1 MSAKD
6 ELDAGKS
13 RNSFI
18 RSVGVLVG
26 GTALAHGITAL
37 ALPVLSRLYSPADFS
52 ALAVFTSLLSIIS
65 VAACLRF
72 DVAVI
77 IPHRDTDAANLLA
90 LALGCTLVV
99 SLLVAVPVLLVP
111 ERIAGWLNQAK
122 LHSYLWLLPVGVLLA
137 ASYSALQGWLV
148 RKKEFGQIARSR
160 VAQSAAAAGTQV
172 SMGMAGVGTFGLLL
186 GYVLNA
192 GAACIVLG
200 YRVIRFE
207 RESLRAITWP
217 GMRAM
222 AAEHHRFPKY
232 STWEALSNSAAIQ
245 VPIIMIAAMAV
256 GPEAGYLSMAT
267 YVMQAPM
274 ALFGT
279 AIGQVYLSRA
289 PEEHRAGRL
298 GTFTAEVFGG
308 LLKAGVGPLLFVG
321 IVSPVAFPFVF
332 GAEWR
337 RAGDLVAWM
346 TPWFIM
352 QFIASPISMA
362 LHIMGRQRIAL
373 NLQIFG
379 LVIRLSLVWIAIIIS
394 KEYVSEFYAI
404 SGFLIYTTYCIVIFI
419 LLRIKMKLVVDKI
432 INSIKYILIWVLV
445 GIFLYKLPEWIVIQF
460 GIERGGVL

>member
-1 MSAKD
+1 MRNEDVLS
-6 ELDAGKS
+6 AGKP

-72 DVAVI
+72 DVAVT

-90 LALGCTLVV
+90 LALGCALVV

-111 ERIAGWLNQAK
+111 ERIAGWLNQAT
-122 LHSYLWLLPVGVLLA
+122 LRSYLWLLPVGVLLA

-148 RKKEFGQIARSR
+148 RKEEFGQIARSR
-160 VAQSAAAAGTQV
+160 IAQSAAASGTQV
-172 SMGMAGVGTFGLLL
+172 SMGMVGVDTFGLLL

-200 YRVIRFE
+200 YRVIRCE
-207 RESLRAITWP
+207 HESLRAITWP
-217 GMRAM
+217 RMRAM
-222 AAEHHRFPKY
+222 AVEHHRFPKY
-232 STWEALSNSAAIQ
+232 STWEALSNSSAGQI
-245 VPIIMIAAMAV
+245 PIIMIAAMSV
-256 GPEAGYLSMAT
+256 GPEVGYLSMAM

-274 ALFGT
+274 ALVGN

-321 IVSPVAFPFVF
+321 IVSPVAFPLVF
-332 GAEWR
+332 GEEWR
-337 RAGDLVAWM
+337 RAGHLVAWM

-352 QFIASPISMA
+352 QFLASPISMA
-362 LHIMGRQRIAL
+362 LHVAGRQRTAL
-373 NLQIFG
+373 ALQYF
-379 LVIRLSLVWIAIIIS
+379 SLVVRVSAVWATAVLLPAT
-394 KEYVSEFYAI
+394 VSEIYAL
-404 SGFLIYTTYCIVIFI
+404 SGFFIYVVYAALVLNIVHAQPQQLLIGARKAFPSTLAWLLTAAAVALILWCI
-419 LLRIKMKLVVDKI
+419 
-432 INSIKYILIWVLV
+432 
-445 GIFLYKLPEWIVIQF
+445 QT
-460 GIERGGVL
+460 

>member
-6 ELDAGKS
+6 GLCVREP

-26 GTALAHGITAL
+26 GTALAHGVTAL

-72 DVAVI
+72 DVAVT

-90 LALGCTLVV
+90 LALGCALVV

-111 ERIAGWLNQAK
+111 ERIAEWSNQPM
-122 LHSYLWLLPVGVLLA
+122 LRPYIWLLPVGVLLA
-137 ASYSALQGWLV
+137 ASYSALQSWLV
-148 RKKEFGQIARSR
+148 RKKSFGQIARSR
-160 VAQSAAAAGTQV
+160 VTQSAAAAGTQV
-172 SMGMAGVGTFGLLL
+172 SMGMAGIGTFGLLL

-207 RESLRAITWP
+207 REALRTITWP
-217 GMRAM
+217 GMLGM
-222 AAEHHRFPKY
+222 ATEYHRFPKY

-245 VPIIMIAAMAV
+245 IPIIMIAAMAV
-256 GPEAGYLSMAT
+256 GPEVGYLSMAM

-279 AIGQVYLSRA
+279 AIGQVYLSKAPVEYRA
-289 PEEHRAGRL
+289 ERL

-321 IVSPVAFPFVF
+321 IVSPVVFPFVF
-332 GAEWR
+332 GEEWR
-337 RAGDLVAWM
+337 RAGHLVAWM

-352 QFIASPISMA
+352 QFLASPISMA
-362 LHIMGRQRIAL
+362 IHVTGHQRAAL
-373 NLQIFG
+373 QLQVFG
-379 LVIRLSLVWIAIIIS
+379 LVIRVLAVWGASLWLEQRIVEA
-394 KEYVSEFYAI
+394 YAL
-404 SGFLIYTTYCIVIFI
+404 SGFVSYLVYLIIVIKI
-419 LLRIKMKLVVDKI
+419 VRASCREVMQLLLRSFFPLVLWGGAALFALWLTKFI
-432 INSIKYILIWVLV
+432 IQY
-445 GIFLYKLPEWIVIQF
+445 
-460 GIERGGVL
+460 R

>member
-1 MSAKD
+1 MSNKD
-6 ELDAGKS
+6 GMIADKP

-72 DVAVI
+72 DVAVT

-90 LALGCTLVV
+90 LALGCALVV

-111 ERIAGWLNQAK
+111 NRIAGWLNQAT
-122 LHSYLWLLPVGVLLA
+122 LRSHLWLLPVGVLLA

-172 SMGMAGVGTFGLLL
+172 SMGMARVGTFGLLL

-192 GAACIVLG
+192 GAACVVLG

-217 GMRAM
+217 GMRSM
-222 AAEHHRFPKY
+222 AAEYHRFPKY

-245 VPIIMIAAMAV
+245 VPIIMIAAIAV
-256 GPEAGYLSMAT
+256 GPEAGYLSMAM

-274 ALFGT
+274 ALVGS

-289 PEEHRAGRL
+289 PDEYRQGRL

-321 IVSPVAFPFVF
+321 IVSPLAFPFVF
-332 GAEWR
+332 GEEWR
-337 RAGDLVAWM
+337 RAGHLVAWM

-352 QFIASPISMA
+352 QFLASPISMA
-362 LHIMGRQRIAL
+362 LHVEGRQRTAMY
-373 NLQIFG
+373 LQNFSLAVRVATVWLAAVLLPAAVGEVYAVSG
-379 LVIRLSLVWIAIIIS
+379 LFVYGV
-394 KEYVSEFYAI
+394 YAI
-404 SGFLIYTTYCIVIFI
+404 VVLSIVGTQPRELLKGARKALPITLAWLLAATAAALI
-419 LLRIKMKLVVDKI
+419 LRR
-432 INSIKYILIWVLV
+432 
-445 GIFLYKLPEWIVIQF
+445 IQA
-460 GIERGGVL
+460 

>member
-1 MSAKD
+1 MSIKERRD
-6 ELDAGKS
+6 SGRSSK
-13 RNSFI
+13 SFI

-37 ALPVLSRLYSPADFS
+37 SLPVLSRLYSPADFS

-65 VAACLRF
+65 VTACLRF
-72 DVAVI
+72 DVAVT
-77 IPHRDTDAANLLA
+77 IPHRDTDAANLFA
-90 LALGCTLVV
+90 LALGCALVV

-111 ERIAGWLNQAK
+111 ERIAGWLNQAT
-122 LHSYLWLLPVGVLLA
+122 LRSYLWLLPVGVLLA

-148 RKKEFGQIARSR
+148 RKKDFGLIARSR

-200 YRVIRFE
+200 YRVIAIE
-207 RESLRAITWP
+207 RESLRAITWL

-222 AAEHHRFPKY
+222 AVEYRRFPKY

-245 VPIIMIAAMAV
+245 WPIIMIAAMAV
-256 GPEAGYLSMAT
+256 GPEAGYLSMAM

-289 PEEHRAGRL
+289 PEEHRSGNL
-298 GTFTAEVFGG
+298 GDFTAEVFGG
-308 LLKAGVGPLLFVG
+308 LLKTGIGPLLFVG
-321 IVSPVAFPFVF
+321 IVSPVVFPFVF

-346 TPWFIM
+346 TPWFVM
-352 QFIASPISMA
+352 QFIASPISMV
-362 LHIMGRQRIAL
+362 LHIMGRQGIAL
-373 NLQIFG
+373 TLQLLG
-379 LVIRLSLVWIAIIIS
+379 LLIRVSSIWIAAVINND
-394 KEYVSEFYAI
+394 YVSEAYAL
-404 SGFLIYTTYCIVIFI
+404 SGFLIYMIYCIVVLVIS
-419 LLRIKMKLVVDKI
+419 RIHIRI
-432 INSIKYILIWVLV
+432 IRYHVYNSIKSIVTWTLCGFIANKIITLIMPIVR
-445 GIFLYKLPEWIVIQF
+445 GIQ
-460 GIERGGVL
+460 

>member
-6 ELDAGKS
+6 ELDVGKP

-26 GTALAHGITAL
+26 GTALAHGVTAL

-72 DVAVI
+72 DVAVT

-90 LALGCTLVV
+90 LALGCALVV

-122 LHSYLWLLPVGVLLA
+122 LIPNLWLLPVGILLA
-137 ASYSALQGWLV
+137 ASYSAFQGWLV

-200 YRVIRFE
+200 YRVIRFA
-207 RESLRAITWP
+207 REPLRAITWP

-245 VPIIMIAAMAV
+245 IPIIMIAAMAV
-256 GPEAGYLSMAT
+256 GPEAGYLSMAM

-274 ALFGT
+274 ALVGT

-321 IVSPVAFPFVF
+321 IVSPFAFPFVF
-332 GAEWR
+332 GEEWR
-337 RAGDLVAWM
+337 RAGHLVEWM

-352 QFIASPISMA
+352 QFLASPISMA
-362 LHIMGRQRIAL
+362 LHVAGRQRTAMF
-373 NLQIFG
+373 LQHF
-379 LVIRLSLVWIAIIIS
+379 SLVVRVAAVGATAVLLPAAVTEI
-394 KEYVSEFYAI
+394 YAL
-404 SGFLIYTTYCIVIFI
+404 SGFFVYGAYAMLVLIIVRAQPRELLMGIRKALPITLVWLLTATAAALI
-419 LLRIKMKLVVDKI
+419 LRRI
-432 INSIKYILIWVLV
+432 
-445 GIFLYKLPEWIVIQF
+445 QA
-460 GIERGGVL
+460 

>member
-1 MSAKD
+1 MNTKESQD
-6 ELDAGKS
+6 IGRPRS
-13 RNSFI
+13 SFI

-72 DVAVI
+72 DVAVT

-90 LALGCTLVV
+90 LALGCALVV
-99 SLLVAVPVLLVP
+99 SLLVAVPVLLFP
-111 ERIAGWLNQAK
+111 ERIAEWLNQAT
-122 LHSYLWLLPVGVLLA
+122 LRSYLWLLPVGVLLA

-186 GYVLNA
+186 GYVMNT
-192 GAACIVLG
+192 GAACIMLG

-207 RESLRAITWP
+207 RESLRAITWS

-256 GPEAGYLSMAT
+256 GPEAGYLSMAM

-298 GTFTAEVFGG
+298 GEFTAEVFGG
-308 LLKAGVGPLLFVG
+308 LLKTGVGPLLFVG
-321 IVSPVAFPFVF
+321 IVSPVVFPFVF

-337 RAGDLVAWM
+337 RAGHLVAWM

-352 QFIASPISMA
+352 QFLASPISMA
-362 LHIMGRQRIAL
+362 IHVTGYQRAAL
-373 NLQIFG
+373 QLQVFG
-379 LVIRLSLVWIAIIIS
+379 LVIRVLAVWGASLWFEQRIAES
-394 KEYVSEFYAI
+394 YAL
-404 SGFLIYTTYCIVIFI
+404 SGFVSYFIYLIVIIKIVRASYSELKHQLFRAIFPLILWGGAGLFALWLMKFI
-419 LLRIKMKLVVDKI
+419 
-432 INSIKYILIWVLV
+432 
-445 GIFLYKLPEWIVIQF
+445 IQY
-460 GIERGGVL
+460 R

>member
-1 MSAKD
+1 MNTKASQD
-6 ELDAGKS
+6 ITRPRS
-13 RNSFI
+13 SFI

-72 DVAVI
+72 DVAVT

-90 LALGCTLVV
+90 LALGCALVV

-111 ERIAGWLNQAK
+111 ERIAGWLNQAT

-172 SMGMAGVGTFGLLL
+172 STGMAGVGTFGLLL

-222 AAEHHRFPKY
+222 AVEYHRFPKY

-245 VPIIMIAAMAV
+245 IPIVMIAAMAV
-256 GPEAGYLSMAT
+256 GPEAGYLSMAM

-274 ALFGT
+274 ALVGT

-308 LLKAGVGPLLFVG
+308 LLKAGVGPLLLVG
-321 IVSPVAFPFVF
+321 IVSPFAFPFVF
-332 GAEWR
+332 GEEWR
-337 RAGDLVAWM
+337 RAGHLVAWM

-352 QFIASPISMA
+352 QFLASPISMA
-362 LHIMGRQRIAL
+362 LHVAGRQRMAMS
-373 NLQIFG
+373 LQNF
-379 LVIRLSLVWIAIIIS
+379 SLVVRVATVWATAVLLPAA
-394 KEYVSEFYAI
+394 VSESYAL
-404 SGFLIYTTYCIVIFI
+404 SGFFVYGVYGMLVLIIVRAQPRELLMGIRKAFPTTLVWLITATATALI
-419 LLRIKMKLVVDKI
+419 LRRI
-432 INSIKYILIWVLV
+432 
-445 GIFLYKLPEWIVIQF
+445 QA
-460 GIERGGVL
+460 

>member
-1 MSAKD
+1 MSNK
-6 ELDAGKS
+6 EGMIAGKP

-72 DVAVI
+72 DVAVT
-77 IPHRDTDAANLLA
+77 IPYRDADASNLLA
-90 LALGCTLVV
+90 LALGCALVV

-111 ERIAGWLNQAK
+111 ERIAGWLNQPM
-122 LHSYLWLLPVGVLLA
+122 LRTYLWLLPVGVLLA

-148 RKKEFGQIARSR
+148 RKKSFSLIARSR

-172 SMGMAGVGTFGLLL
+172 SMGLAGVGIFGLLL
-186 GYVLNA
+186 GYVMNT

-207 RESLRAITWP
+207 REPLRAITWP
-217 GMRAM
+217 GMRSM
-222 AAEHHRFPKY
+222 AVEYHRFPKY

-256 GPEAGYLSMAT
+256 GPEAGYLSMAM

-274 ALFGT
+274 ALVGS

-289 PEEHRAGRL
+289 PHEYRQGRL

-321 IVSPVAFPFVF
+321 IVSPLAFPFVF
-332 GAEWR
+332 GEEWR
-337 RAGDLVAWM
+337 RAGHLVAWM

-352 QFIASPISMA
+352 QFLASPISMA
-362 LHIMGRQRIAL
+362 LHVEGRQRTAMYLQHFSLAVRVSAVWVAAAL
-373 NLQIFG
+373 LPAAVGEAYAVSG
-379 LVIRLSLVWIAIIIS
+379 LFIYGV
-394 KEYVSEFYAI
+394 YAI
-404 SGFLIYTTYCIVIFI
+404 VVLSIVGTQPHRVLIEARKAFPITLAWLIAAAALALI
-419 LLRIKMKLVVDKI
+419 LRRI
-432 INSIKYILIWVLV
+432 
-445 GIFLYKLPEWIVIQF
+445 QA
-460 GIERGGVL
+460 

>member
-1 MSAKD
+1 MNSKGSQDLAR
-6 ELDAGKS
+6 S

-37 ALPVLSRLYSPADFS
+37 ALPVLSRLYSPAEFS

-72 DVAVI
+72 DVAVT

-90 LALGCTLVV
+90 LALGCALVV

-111 ERIAGWLNQAK
+111 ERITGWLNQPM
-122 LHSYLWLLPVGVLLA
+122 LRTFLWLLPGGVLLA
-137 ASYSALQGWLV
+137 ASYSALQSWLV
-148 RKKEFGQIARSR
+148 RKKSFSLIARSR
-160 VAQSAAAAGTQV
+160 IAQSAAAAGTQV
-172 SMGMAGVGTFGLLL
+172 SMGLAGVGAFGLLL
-186 GYVLNA
+186 GYVMNT
-192 GAACIVLG
+192 GAACIMLG

-207 RESLRAITWP
+207 REPLRAITWS

-222 AAEHHRFPKY
+222 AAEHHRFPRY

-256 GPEAGYLSMAT
+256 GPEAGYLSMAM

-274 ALFGT
+274 ALVGS

-289 PEEHRAGRL
+289 PDEYRQGRL

-308 LLKAGVGPLLFVG
+308 LLKTGVGPLLFVA
-321 IVSPVAFPFVF
+321 IVSPFAFPFVF
-332 GAEWR
+332 GEEWR
-337 RAGDLVAWM
+337 RAGHLVAWM

-352 QFIASPISMA
+352 QFLASPISMA
-362 LHIMGRQRIAL
+362 LHVQGRQHTAMYLQHFSLAVRVAAVWVAAAL
-373 NLQIFG
+373 LPAAVGEVYAVSG
-379 LVIRLSLVWIAIIIS
+379 LFVYGV
-394 KEYVSEFYAI
+394 YAI
-404 SGFLIYTTYCIVIFI
+404 VVLSIVGAQPRELLKGARKALPITLAWLLAAAAVALI
-419 LLRIKMKLVVDKI
+419 LRRIHA
-432 INSIKYILIWVLV
+432 
-445 GIFLYKLPEWIVIQF
+445 
-460 GIERGGVL
+460 